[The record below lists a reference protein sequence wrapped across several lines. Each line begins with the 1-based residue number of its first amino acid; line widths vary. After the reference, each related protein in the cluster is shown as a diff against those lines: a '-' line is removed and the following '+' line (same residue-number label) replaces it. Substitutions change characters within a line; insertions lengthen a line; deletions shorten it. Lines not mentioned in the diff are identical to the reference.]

1 MSTLAIHLL
10 GRPHVERDGAAVPG
24 PRGHK
29 AWGVLAYLL
38 VAERPPSR
46 RELVS
51 LLFGEADDPFAALR
65 WNLSVVR
72 RLLGAAELA
81 GDPARLSLPPGT
93 FIDVETLT
101 SGSWVEALEVPGI
114 ERELLEGIGF
124 ASSPAFEIWLVTE
137 RRHHGGAAEAV
148 LREAA
153 LARLGTGDPRGA
165 AELAA
170 RLVRANPLDENYQV
184 LLVRSLAASGDG
196 IAAARQVARCTEL
209 LRRELGVEPSP
220 ALAAAAQTVTASPT
234 AGPVSGR
241 AAAKAQLQAGQA
253 AIAAGAL
260 EAGLQCL
267 RRAVSDARAA
277 RDAELHAHGLVA
289 LGSALV
295 HAARGQDEEAA
306 AALHEA
312 LAVALRFDLASLA
325 AAASRELGYVE
336 FLQGRYERAHGW
348 LARGEALAGDDAAER
363 GRIGSVLGSVLS
375 DTAHYT
381 AAVEQLREAR
391 RLSALAGDWRQASY
405 TLSMLGRA
413 HVLCGDLDAAATALD
428 ESLELAR
435 SENWVAFTPWPDS
448 LRADVDLATGDF
460 DAAAE
465 RYDHAFALGCQVA
478 DPCWEGIASRGI
490 GLVAARR
497 GQPQKAVEWLRE
509 ARRRGARLPDAYLWV
524 EAYTLDALCSLAV
537 AQELPAAPAWVE
549 ELAELA
555 GRTGM
560 RELVARA
567 YAHRARLGGRVR
579 AHRRQTAR
587 RDDRQPRA
595 VGHLRRADYRRVS
608 CRARVRRSSPRPSR
622 TARSW
627 TCCGSPQAPRRGR
640 AYESRSRA
648 A

>member
-1 MSTLAIHLL
+1 MTRLAIHLL
-10 GRPHVERDGAAVPG
+10 GRPRVERDGAAVPD

-38 VAERPPSR
+38 LAERPPSR
-46 RELVS
+46 DELVS
-51 LLFGEADDPFAALR
+51 LLFSEADDPFAALR
-65 WNLSVVR
+65 WNLSAVR
-72 RLLGAAELA
+72 RLLGAAELT
-81 GDPARLSLPPGT
+81 GDPLRLSLPRGT
-93 FIDVETLT
+93 LVDVQTLT
-101 SGSWVEALEVPGI
+101 SASWVEALEVPGI

-124 ASSPAFEIWLVTE
+124 SSSPAFEIWLVTE
-137 RRHHGGAAEAV
+137 RRHFGAAAEAV

-153 LARLGTGDPRGA
+153 LARLATGDPRGA

-170 RLVRANPLDENYQV
+170 RLVRANPLDENFHV
-184 LLVRSLAASGDG
+184 LLVRSLAAAGEG

-209 LRRELGVEPSP
+209 LRRELGAEPSP

-241 AAAKAQLQAGQA
+241 HAAKAQLQAGQA

-277 RDAELHAHGLVA
+277 RDAELQAGALVA

-312 LAVALRFDLASLA
+312 LAVAVRSDLTFLA

-336 FLQGRYERAHGW
+336 FLQGRYERAQGW
-348 LARGEALAGDDAAER
+348 LTRGEALAGENAAER

-413 HVLCGDLDAAATALD
+413 HLLCGDLDGAATALD
-428 ESLELAR
+428 EALELAR
-435 SENWVAFTPWPDS
+435 RENWVAFTPWPDA
-448 LRADVDLATGDF
+448 LRADVDLAKGEL
-460 DAAAE
+460 DAAEE
-465 RYDHAFALGCQVA
+465 RYEHAFALGCQMA
-478 DPCWEGIASRGI
+478 DPCWEGVAARGI
-490 GLVAARR
+490 GLVAAGR
-497 GQPQKAVEWLRE
+497 GRPQKALEWLHE
-509 ARRRGARLPDAYLWV
+509 ARRRCARLPDAYLWV
-524 EAYTLDALCSLAV
+524 EAYTLDALCSIAV
-537 AQELPAAPAWVE
+537 AHDVQPARRWVE
-549 ELAELA
+549 ELAQLA
-555 GRTGM
+555 GRAGM

-567 YAHRARLGGRVR
+567 YGHRAQLGDASSLTAARL
-579 AHRRQTAR
+579 
-587 RDDRQPRA
+587 
-595 VGHLRRADYRRVS
+595 L
-608 CRARVRRSSPRPSR
+608 
-622 TARSW
+622 
-627 TCCGSPQAPRRGR
+627 
-640 AYESRSRA
+640 A
-648 A
+648 AAIDNPALSAILDKQEAAA